1 MPLPLS
7 ADILPS
13 VPSSAARRATH
24 STGTF
29 EAPLSALTTSRAANP
44 ARGDVASEIP
54 VLAAQLCRWDSRL
67 VLLQYADDL
76 VFREPAS
83 LHLRLLLDGVQF
95 KPMAFQGQ
103 RQRIWA
109 WSRVRRA
116 GHPRFRSQAVICGIP
131 SVNFDLLY
139 QAMVKAGGDWTRSS
153 MPEQLVQALEHS
165 PALLIWLKWCHQAFD
180 NWILR
185 GDFRKVVFE

>member
-13 VPSSAARRATH
+13 VPSSEGRRATH

-95 KPMAFQGQ
+95 KPMAFQGNVSGYGPEAACAE
-103 RQRIWA
+103 RAIP
-109 WSRVRRA
+109 VFGRR
-116 GHPRFRSQAVICGIP
+116 
-131 SVNFDLLY
+131 
-139 QAMVKAGGDWTRSS
+139 RSS
-153 MPEQLVQALEHS
+153 VGYL
-165 PALLIWLKWCHQAFD
+165 C
-180 NWILR
+180 
-185 GDFRKVVFE
+185 